1 MKKLVDIKVFPI
13 LGMLLAVQSV
23 FAGNITDINVSV
35 LPNNQKIVKVKFDK
49 DTILPINSIAN
60 ESSSRIILD
69 FPSTGVTL
77 PQSTFEYA
85 DSLLGQIAAVKNGN
99 NARILLGLNK
109 SGRYKAEIKGKE
121 VWIYINEATSFR
133 NATLSSQIINNKISS
148 SEVSAVTVDFR
159 KSGQS
164 NGSIEILTGKF
175 QGKPE
180 IKQNN
185 SNLTITLKNYPLPV
199 QAQRNLDV
207 SDFSTPVRNIVLK
220 RIGNDTQVVIKNQGA
235 WTHNIKTMNDRMVVE
250 ITHKSSVES
259 SGLPSNQNKSFKGNK
274 VSLDFQDVDVRTVLQ
289 ILAKESGMNI
299 VASDSVT
306 GKMTLT
312 LKDVPWDQALDLVMQ
327 ARNLDMRKTGNVINV
342 APREELLAKDKAI
355 LIQQREIDELGPL
368 YSRTFQL
375 KYKNV
380 AEFRKILKLDESNS
394 SNNSN
399 NNNSRTILSN
409 RGSALIDPATN
420 TLVITD
426 NTFVLQK
433 FEKLITE
440 LDVPARQVMVE
451 ARIVEAEDGF
461 SRQLGVKFGYAGS
474 NSKNSWG
481 SNWANAAANRNSYVD
496 KQRTL
501 ANWSRNPSQDIPTL
515 PAWTVDPNVN
525 LPTAAATS
533 SIALVHALSSGA
545 LGLELSAQQAQ
556 NKLKIVSTPR
566 VLTQDRKEAII
577 ESGTEVPYQEATSS
591 GATSTSFKKA
601 VLGMTVTPN
610 ITPDGQIIMDI
621 KINKDSVNPGCGSTD
636 PCINTQR
643 LNTNVMVEDGGTLI
657 LGGIYHEEN
666 SEGVSKVPLLGD
678 IPVVGNLFK
687 SKTRS
692 DKKTEL
698 LIFITPRIVDNIG
711 SNLRY

>member
-1 MKKLVDIKVFPI
+1 MKKLVAVKIFPI
-13 LGMLLAVQSV
+13 LGMTLAVQSV
-23 FAGNITDINVSV
+23 FAGNITDINVST

-49 DTILPINSIAN
+49 DTVLPLNSMVN
-60 ESSSRIILD
+60 EPSSRVALD

-85 DSLLGQIAAVKNGN
+85 DSLLNQVTAVKNGN
-99 NARILLGLNK
+99 NARVLLGLNRL
-109 SGRYKAEIKGKE
+109 GQYKAEVKGKE
-121 VWIYINEATSFR
+121 VWIYINEAV
-133 NATLSSQIINNKISS
+133 SSSHTTPSTQIVNSKIAS
-148 SEVSAVTVDFR
+148 SEVAAVTVDFR
-159 KSGQS
+159 KSGRS
-164 NGSIEILTGKF
+164 NGIVEIMTRKY
-175 QGKPE
+175 QGKPD
-180 IKQNN
+180 IKQN
-185 SNLTITLKNYPLPV
+185 SGGLTITLKNYPLPV

-207 SDFSTPVRNIVLK
+207 TDFSTPVRNVVLK

-235 WTHNIKTMNDRMVVE
+235 WDHNIKTMNDRLVVE
-250 ITHKSSVES
+250 ITQKSSVEG

-327 ARNLDMRKTGNVINV
+327 ARNLDMRKTGNIINV

-355 LIQQREIDELGPL
+355 LTQQREIDELGPL

-380 AEFRKILKLDESNS
+380 EEFRKILKLDDS
-394 SNNSN
+394 SSGGNGSK
-399 NNNSRTILSN
+399 TILSS

-426 NTFVLQK
+426 NTFILQK
-433 FEKLITE
+433 FEKLIAE

-474 NSKNSWG
+474 NGKNSWG
-481 SNWANAAANRNSYVD
+481 SNWTNAVANRNNYVNG
-496 KQRTL
+496 QRTL
-501 ANWSRNPSQDIPTL
+501 ANWARDPSKNEIPAL

-577 ESGTEVPYQEATSS
+577 ESGTEVPYQEASSS

-621 KINKDSVNPGCGSTD
+621 KINKDSVNSDCRATE

-657 LGGIYHEEN
+657 LGGIYQEEN

>member
-1 MKKLVDIKVFPI
+1 MKKLVAVKVFPV
-13 LGMLLAVQSV
+13 LGMTLAVQSV
-23 FAGNITDINVSV
+23 FAGNITDINVST

-49 DTILPINSIAN
+49 DTVLPSNSMVN
-60 ESSSRIILD
+60 EPSSRVTLD

-85 DSLLGQIAAVKNGN
+85 DSLLNQVTAVKNGN
-99 NARILLGLNK
+99 NARVLLGLNK
-109 SGRYKAEIKGKE
+109 LGQYKTEVKGKE
-121 VWIYINEATSFR
+121 VWIYINEA
-133 NATLSSQIINNKISS
+133 ASSNHTITNTQNINSKIAS
-148 SEVSAVTVDFR
+148 SEVAAVTVDFR
-159 KSGQS
+159 KSGRS
-164 NGSIEILTGKF
+164 NGIVEIITRKY
-175 QGKPE
+175 QGKPD
-180 IKQNN
+180 IKQN
-185 SNLTITLKNYPLPV
+185 SGSLTITLKNYPLPV

-207 SDFSTPVRNIVLK
+207 TDFSTPIRNIVLK
-220 RIGNDTQVVIKNQGA
+220 RIGNDTQIIIKNQGA
-235 WTHNIKTMNDRMVVE
+235 WSHNIQTMNDRFVVE
-250 ITHKSSVES
+250 IAQKSSVE
-259 SGLPSNQNKSFKGNK
+259 GLGLSSNQNKSFKGNK

-355 LIQQREIDELGPL
+355 LTQQREIDELGPL

-380 AEFRKILKLDESNS
+380 EEFRKILKLDESSGGANG
-394 SNNSN
+394 NK
-399 NNNSRTILSN
+399 TILSS

-426 NTFVLQK
+426 NNFILQK
-433 FEKLITE
+433 FEKLIAE

-474 NSKNSWG
+474 NGKNSWG
-481 SNWANAAANRNSYVD
+481 SNWTNAAANRNNYVNG
-496 KQRTL
+496 QRTL
-501 ANWSRNPSQDIPTL
+501 ANWARDPSKNEIPAL

-577 ESGTEVPYQEATSS
+577 ESGTEVPYQEASSS

-621 KINKDSVNPGCGSTD
+621 KINKDSVNSDCRATE

-643 LNTNVMVEDGGTLI
+643 LNTNVMVEGGGTLI
-657 LGGIYHEEN
+657 LGGIYEEEN
-666 SEGVSKVPLLGD
+666 SESVSKVPLLGD

-687 SKTRS
+687 SKTKT

-698 LIFITPRIVDNIG
+698 LIFITPRIVDNVG

>member
-1 MKKLVDIKVFPI
+1 MKKLVAVKIFPI
-13 LGMLLAVQSV
+13 LGMTLAVQSV
-23 FAGNITDINVSV
+23 FAGNITDINVST

-49 DTILPINSIAN
+49 DTVLPSNSMVN
-60 ESSSRIILD
+60 EPSSRVALD

-85 DSLLGQIAAVKNGN
+85 DSLLNQVTAVKNGN
-99 NARILLGLNK
+99 NARVLLGLNRL
-109 SGRYKAEIKGKE
+109 GQYKAEVKGKE
-121 VWIYINEATSFR
+121 VWIYINEAV
-133 NATLSSQIINNKISS
+133 SSSHTTPSTQIVNSKIAS
-148 SEVSAVTVDFR
+148 SEVAAVTVDFR
-159 KSGQS
+159 KSGRS
-164 NGSIEILTGKF
+164 NGIVEIMTRKY
-175 QGKPE
+175 QGKPD
-180 IKQNN
+180 IKQN
-185 SNLTITLKNYPLPV
+185 SGGLTITLKNYPLPV

-207 SDFSTPVRNIVLK
+207 TDFSTPVRNVVLK

-235 WTHNIKTMNDRMVVE
+235 WDHNIKTMNDRLVVE
-250 ITHKSSVES
+250 ITQKSSVEG

-342 APREELLAKDKAI
+342 APRDELLAKDKAI
-355 LIQQREIDELGPL
+355 LTQQREIDELGPL

-380 AEFRKILKLDESNS
+380 EEFRKILKLDDS
-394 SNNSN
+394 SSGGNGSK
-399 NNNSRTILSN
+399 TILSS

-426 NTFVLQK
+426 NTFILQK
-433 FEKLITE
+433 FEKLIAE

-474 NSKNSWG
+474 NGKNSWG
-481 SNWANAAANRNSYVD
+481 SNWTNAAANRNNYVNG
-496 KQRTL
+496 QRTL
-501 ANWSRNPSQDIPTL
+501 ANWARDPSKEIPAL

-577 ESGTEVPYQEATSS
+577 ESGTEVPYQEASSS

-621 KINKDSVNPGCGSTD
+621 KINKDSVNSDCRATE

-657 LGGIYHEEN
+657 LGGIYEEEN
-666 SEGVSKVPLLGD
+666 SESVSKVPLLGD

-687 SKTRS
+687 SRTRS

>member
-1 MKKLVDIKVFPI
+1 MKKLVAVEVFPI
-13 LGMLLAVQSV
+13 LGMTLAVQSV
-23 FAGNITDINVSV
+23 FAGNITDINVST
-35 LPNNQKIVKVKFDK
+35 LPNNQKIVKVKFDN
-49 DTILPINSIAN
+49 DTVLPSNSMVN
-60 ESSSRIILD
+60 EPSSRVALD

-85 DSLLGQIAAVKNGN
+85 DSLLNQVAAVKNGN
-99 NARILLGLNK
+99 NARVLLGLNRL
-109 SGRYKAEIKGKE
+109 GQYKAEVKGKE
-121 VWIYINEATSFR
+121 VWIYINEAV
-133 NATLSSQIINNKISS
+133 SSSHTTPSTQIVNSKIAS
-148 SEVSAVTVDFR
+148 SEVAAVMVDFR
-159 KSGQS
+159 KSGRS
-164 NGSIEILTGKF
+164 NGIVEIMTRKY
-175 QGKPE
+175 QGKPD

-185 SNLTITLKNYPLPV
+185 GSLTITLKNYPLPV

-207 SDFSTPVRNIVLK
+207 TDFSTPVRNVVLK

-235 WTHNIKTMNDRMVVE
+235 WAHSIKTMNDRLVVE
-250 ITHKSSVES
+250 ITQKSSVEG
-259 SGLPSNQNKSFKGNK
+259 SGFPSNQNKSFKGNK

-342 APREELLAKDKAI
+342 APRDELLAKDKAI
-355 LIQQREIDELGPL
+355 LTQQREIDELGPL

-380 AEFRKILKLDESNS
+380 EEFRKILKLDDS
-394 SNNSN
+394 SSGGNGSK
-399 NNNSRTILSN
+399 TILSS

-426 NTFVLQK
+426 NTFILQK
-433 FEKLITE
+433 FEKLIAE

-474 NSKNSWG
+474 NGKNSWG
-481 SNWANAAANRNSYVD
+481 SNWANAGANRNSYLD

-501 ANWSRNPSQDIPTL
+501 ANWARDPSRNEIPAL

-577 ESGTEVPYQEATSS
+577 ESGTEIPYQEASSS

-621 KINKDSVNPGCGSTD
+621 KINKDSVNPDCGATE

-657 LGGIYHEEN
+657 LGGIYREEN

>member
-1 MKKLVDIKVFPI
+1 MKKLVAVKIFPI
-13 LGMLLAVQSV
+13 LGMTLAVQSV
-23 FAGNITDINVSV
+23 FAGNITDINVST

-49 DTILPINSIAN
+49 DTVLPSNSMVN
-60 ESSSRIILD
+60 EPSSRVALD

-85 DSLLGQIAAVKNGN
+85 DSLLNQVTAVKNGN
-99 NARILLGLNK
+99 NARVLLGLNRL
-109 SGRYKAEIKGKE
+109 GQYKAEVKGKE
-121 VWIYINEATSFR
+121 VWIYINEAVS
-133 NATLSSQIINNKISS
+133 LSHTTPSAQMVNSKTAS
-148 SEVSAVTVDFR
+148 SEVAAVTVDFR
-159 KSGQS
+159 KSGRL
-164 NGSIEILTGKF
+164 NGIVEIMTRKY
-175 QGKPE
+175 QGKPD

-185 SNLTITLKNYPLPV
+185 GSLTITLKNYPLPV

-207 SDFSTPVRNIVLK
+207 TDFSTPVRNVILK

-235 WTHNIKTMNDRMVVE
+235 WAHSIKTMNDRLVIE
-250 ITHKSSVES
+250 ITQKSSVEG

-342 APREELLAKDKAI
+342 APRDELLAKDKAI
-355 LIQQREIDELGPL
+355 LTQQREIDELGPL

-380 AEFRKILKLDESNS
+380 EEFRKILKLDDS
-394 SNNSN
+394 SSSGNGSK
-399 NNNSRTILSN
+399 TILSS

-426 NTFVLQK
+426 NTFILQK
-433 FEKLITE
+433 FEKLIAE

-474 NSKNSWG
+474 NGKNSWG
-481 SNWANAAANRNSYVD
+481 SNWANAGANRNSYLD

-501 ANWSRNPSQDIPTL
+501 ANWARDPSRNEIPAL

-577 ESGTEVPYQEATSS
+577 ESGTEIPYQEASSS

-621 KINKDSVNPGCGSTD
+621 KINKDSVNPDCGATE

-657 LGGIYHEEN
+657 LGGIYREEN

>member
-1 MKKLVDIKVFPI
+1 MKKLVAVEVFPI
-13 LGMLLAVQSV
+13 LGMTLAVQSV
-23 FAGNITDINVSV
+23 FAGNITDINVST

-49 DTILPINSIAN
+49 DTVLPSNSMVN
-60 ESSSRIILD
+60 EPSSRIALD
-69 FPSTGVTL
+69 FPATGVTL
-77 PQSTFEYA
+77 PQSSFEYS
-85 DSLLGQIAAVKNGN
+85 DSLLNQVAVVKNGN
-99 NARILLGLNK
+99 NARVLLGLNRL
-109 SGRYKAEIKGKE
+109 GHYKAEVKGKE
-121 VWIYINEATSFR
+121 VWIYINEAV
-133 NATLSSQIINNKISS
+133 SS
-148 SEVSAVTVDFR
+148 SHTTPSAQVVNSKIASSEAAAVTVDFR
-159 KSGQS
+159 KSGRS
-164 NGSIEILTGKF
+164 NGIVEIMTRKY
-175 QGKPE
+175 QGKPD

-185 SNLTITLKNYPLPV
+185 GSLTITLKNYPLPV

-207 SDFSTPVRNIVLK
+207 TDFSTPVRNVVLK

-235 WTHNIKTMNDRMVVE
+235 WAHSIKTMNDRLVVE
-250 ITHKSSVES
+250 ITQKSSVEG
-259 SGLPSNQNKSFKGNK
+259 SGFPSNQNKSFKGNK

-342 APREELLAKDKAI
+342 APRDELLAKDKAI
-355 LIQQREIDELGPL
+355 LTQQREIDELGPL

-380 AEFRKILKLDESNS
+380 EEFRKILKLDDS
-394 SNNSN
+394 SSGGNGSK
-399 NNNSRTILSN
+399 TILSS

-426 NTFVLQK
+426 NTFILQK
-433 FEKLITE
+433 FEKLIAE

-474 NSKNSWG
+474 NGKNSWG
-481 SNWANAAANRNSYVD
+481 SNWANAGANRNSYVD

-501 ANWSRNPSQDIPTL
+501 ANWIRNPSQDIPAL

-577 ESGTEVPYQEATSS
+577 ESGTEIPYQEASSS

-621 KINKDSVNPGCGSTD
+621 KINKDSVNPDCGATE

-657 LGGIYHEEN
+657 LGGIYREEN

>member
-13 LGMLLAVQSV
+13 LGMSLAAQSI
-23 FAGNITDINVSV
+23 FAGNITDINVST
-35 LPNNQKIVKVKFDK
+35 LPSNQKIVKIKFDK
-49 DTILPINSIAN
+49 DTVLPINSTAN
-60 ESSSRIILD
+60 ESFSRVALD

-77 PQSTFEYA
+77 SQSTFEYA
-85 DSLLGQIAAVKNGN
+85 DSLLNQVTAVKNGN
-99 NARILLGLNK
+99 NARVLLGLNRL
-109 SGRYKAEIKGKE
+109 GQYKAEVKGKE
-121 VWIYINEATSFR
+121 VWIYINEAV
-133 NATLSSQIINNKISS
+133 SSNHTIPSTQTVNSKIAS
-148 SEVSAVTVDFR
+148 SEVASVTVDFR
-159 KSGQS
+159 KSGRS
-164 NGSIEILTGKF
+164 NGIVEILTKKY
-175 QGKPE
+175 QGKPD
-180 IKQNN
+180 IKQN
-185 SNLTITLKNYPLPV
+185 SGSLTITLKNYPLPI

-207 SDFSTPVRNIVLK
+207 TDFSTPVRNVILK
-220 RIGNDTQVVIKNQGA
+220 RIGNDTQIVIKNQGA
-235 WTHNIKTMNDRMVVE
+235 WIHNIQTMNDRFVVE
-250 ITHKSSVES
+250 ITQKSSVE
-259 SGLPSNQNKSFKGNK
+259 GQGILSNQNKSFKGNK

-355 LIQQREIDELGPL
+355 LTQQREMDELGPL

-380 AEFRKILKLDESNS
+380 EEFRKILKLDDS
-394 SNNSN
+394 SSGGNGSK
-399 NNNSRTILSN
+399 TILSS

-426 NTFVLQK
+426 NNFILQK
-433 FEKLITE
+433 FEKLIAE

-474 NSKNSWG
+474 NGRNSWG
-481 SNWANAAANRNSYVD
+481 SNLTTAAANRTSYVNG
-496 KQRTL
+496 QRTL
-501 ANWSRNPSQDIPTL
+501 ANWTRNPSQDIPAL

-577 ESGTEVPYQEATSS
+577 EAGTEVPYQEASSS

-621 KINKDSVNPGCGSTD
+621 KINKDSVNSDCRATE

-657 LGGIYHEEN
+657 LGGIYQEEN

>member
-1 MKKLVDIKVFPI
+1 MKKLVAVEVFPI
-13 LGMLLAVQSV
+13 LGMTLAVQSV
-23 FAGNITDINVSV
+23 FAGNITDINVST

-49 DTILPINSIAN
+49 DTVLPSNSMVN
-60 ESSSRIILD
+60 EPSSRVALD

-85 DSLLGQIAAVKNGN
+85 DSLLNQVAAVKNGN
-99 NARILLGLNK
+99 NARVLLGLNRL
-109 SGRYKAEIKGKE
+109 GQYKAEVKGKE
-121 VWIYINEATSFR
+121 VWIYINEAV
-133 NATLSSQIINNKISS
+133 SSSHTTPSTQIVNSKIAS
-148 SEVSAVTVDFR
+148 SEVAAVMVDFR
-159 KSGQS
+159 KSGRS
-164 NGSIEILTGKF
+164 NGIVEIMTRKY
-175 QGKPE
+175 QGKPD

-185 SNLTITLKNYPLPV
+185 GSLTITLKNYPLPV

-207 SDFSTPVRNIVLK
+207 TDFSTPVRNVVLK

-235 WTHNIKTMNDRMVVE
+235 WAHSIKTMNDRLVVE
-250 ITHKSSVES
+250 ITQKSSVEG
-259 SGLPSNQNKSFKGNK
+259 SGFPSNQNKSFKGNK

-342 APREELLAKDKAI
+342 APRDELLAKDKAI
-355 LIQQREIDELGPL
+355 LTQQREIDELGPL

-380 AEFRKILKLDESNS
+380 EEFRKILKLDDS
-394 SNNSN
+394 SSGGNGSK
-399 NNNSRTILSN
+399 TILSS

-426 NTFVLQK
+426 NTFILQK
-433 FEKLITE
+433 FEKLIAE
-440 LDVPARQVMVE
+440 FDVPARQVMVE

-474 NSKNSWG
+474 NGKNSWG
-481 SNWANAAANRNSYVD
+481 SNWANAGANRNSYLD

-501 ANWSRNPSQDIPTL
+501 ANWARDPSRNEIPAL

-577 ESGTEVPYQEATSS
+577 ESGTEIPYQEASSS

-621 KINKDSVNPGCGSTD
+621 KINKDSVNPDCGATE

-657 LGGIYHEEN
+657 LGGIYREEN

>member
-1 MKKLVDIKVFPI
+1 MKKLVAVEVFPI
-13 LGMLLAVQSV
+13 LGMTLAVQSV
-23 FAGNITDINVSV
+23 FAGNITDINVST

-49 DTILPINSIAN
+49 DTVLPSNSMVN
-60 ESSSRIILD
+60 EPSSRVALD

-85 DSLLGQIAAVKNGN
+85 DSLLNQVAAVKNGN
-99 NARILLGLNK
+99 NARVLLGLNRL
-109 SGRYKAEIKGKE
+109 GQYKAEVKGKE
-121 VWIYINEATSFR
+121 VWIYINEAV
-133 NATLSSQIINNKISS
+133 SSSHTTPSTQIVNSKIAS
-148 SEVSAVTVDFR
+148 SEVAAVMVDFR
-159 KSGQS
+159 KSGRS
-164 NGSIEILTGKF
+164 NGIVEIMTRKY
-175 QGKPE
+175 QGKPD

-185 SNLTITLKNYPLPV
+185 GSLTITLKNYPLPV

-207 SDFSTPVRNIVLK
+207 TDFSTPVRNVVLK

-235 WTHNIKTMNDRMVVE
+235 WAHSIKTMNDRLVVE
-250 ITHKSSVES
+250 ITQKSSVEG
-259 SGLPSNQNKSFKGNK
+259 SGFPSNQNKSFKGNK

-342 APREELLAKDKAI
+342 APRDELLAKDKAI
-355 LIQQREIDELGPL
+355 LTQQREIDELGPL

-380 AEFRKILKLDESNS
+380 EEFRKILKLDDS
-394 SNNSN
+394 SSGGNGSK
-399 NNNSRTILSN
+399 TILSSQ
-409 RGSALIDPATN
+409 GSALIDPATN

-426 NTFVLQK
+426 NTFILQK
-433 FEKLITE
+433 FEKLIAE

-474 NSKNSWG
+474 NGKNSWG
-481 SNWANAAANRNSYVD
+481 SNWANAGANRNSYLD

-501 ANWSRNPSQDIPTL
+501 ANWARDPSRNEIPAL

-577 ESGTEVPYQEATSS
+577 ESGTEIPYQEASSS

-621 KINKDSVNPGCGSTD
+621 KINKDSVNPDCGATE

-657 LGGIYHEEN
+657 LGGIYREEN

>member
-1 MKKLVDIKVFPI
+1 MKKLVAVEVFPI
-13 LGMLLAVQSV
+13 LGMTLAVQSV
-23 FAGNITDINVSV
+23 FAGNITDINVST

-49 DTILPINSIAN
+49 DTVLPSNSMVN
-60 ESSSRIILD
+60 EPSSRIALD
-69 FPSTGVTL
+69 FPATGVTL
-77 PQSTFEYA
+77 PQSSFEYS
-85 DSLLGQIAAVKNGN
+85 DSLLNQVAVVKNGN
-99 NARILLGLNK
+99 NARVLLGLNRL
-109 SGRYKAEIKGKE
+109 GHYKTEVKGKE
-121 VWIYINEATSFR
+121 VWIYINEAV
-133 NATLSSQIINNKISS
+133 SSSHTTPSTQIVNSKIAS
-148 SEVSAVTVDFR
+148 SEVAAVMVDFR
-159 KSGQS
+159 KSGRS
-164 NGSIEILTGKF
+164 NGIVEIMTRKY
-175 QGKPE
+175 QGKPD

-185 SNLTITLKNYPLPV
+185 GSLTITLKNYPLPV

-207 SDFSTPVRNIVLK
+207 TDFSTPVRNVVLK

-235 WTHNIKTMNDRMVVE
+235 WAHSIKTMNDRLVVE
-250 ITHKSSVES
+250 ITQKSSVEG
-259 SGLPSNQNKSFKGNK
+259 SGFPSNQNKSFKGNK

-342 APREELLAKDKAI
+342 APRDELLAKDKAI
-355 LIQQREIDELGPL
+355 LTQQREIDELGPL

-380 AEFRKILKLDESNS
+380 EEFRKILKLDDS
-394 SNNSN
+394 SSGGNGSK
-399 NNNSRTILSN
+399 TILSS

-426 NTFVLQK
+426 NTFILQK
-433 FEKLITE
+433 FEKLIAE

-474 NSKNSWG
+474 NGKNSWG
-481 SNWANAAANRNSYVD
+481 SNWANAGANRNSYVD

-501 ANWSRNPSQDIPTL
+501 ANWIRNPSQDIPAL